1 MIKEI
6 QEIFKII
13 EFLDDCG
20 KEEWS
25 ALLHGFITYIGE
37 NVPPQGAGE
46 SDDSDIDYSDE
57 EGNAV
62 DEGIPEVYVDSRG
75 FHSLV

>member
-6 QEIFKII
+6 HEIFKII

-20 KEEWS
+20 KDEWVS
-25 ALLHGFITYIGE
+25 LLHGFITYISE
-37 NVPPQGAGE
+37 NISE
-46 SDDSDIDYSDE
+46 SDDSDIDYSEE